1 MPNAATRTLEARVTQ
16 LENYLKIGLGIALIL
31 GVSGGWLGKVVYD
44 THRVAEEAKQLAEN
58 ARANL
63 QEARDEA
70 ISAVKAEASAAVTSE
85 VRGQVP
91 AAIDGRF
98 KELAGKID
106 VVLGP
111 EQFVDYKKLN
121 ANFESKCPDGS
132 VVTSWGYG
140 AGSNDVMMRC
150 RPLSI
155 SKLSGR
161 GHG

>member
-1 MPNAATRTLEARVTQ
+1 M
-16 LENYLKIGLGIALIL
+16 
-31 GVSGGWLGKVVYD
+31 
-44 THRVAEEAKQLAEN
+44 AEEAKQLAEN

-155 SKLSGR
+155 SK
-161 GHG
+161 

>member
-16 LENYLKIGLGIALIL
+16 LENYFKIGLGIALIL

-106 VVLGP
+106 IVLGP
-111 EQFVDYKKLN
+111 EQFIDYKKLN
-121 ANFESKCPDGS
+121 ANFESKCQDGS

-140 AGSNDVMMRC
+140 AGNNDVMMRC
-150 RPLSI
+150 RSLSI
-155 SKLSGR
+155 SK
-161 GHG
+161 